1 MQVIVVG
8 ASVFAEDTDF
18 TNRSFPSLVHDVIF
32 LPRDKVVGAEAGFPG
47 PDKSPTPSFLSD
59 GNNSSLPSWISSA
72 GDFTVDEL
80 DEVTRSRTPNKR
92 STPPTAECSLLLL
105 VVVDDDEAPVLA
117 APPPPPPTIL
127 LLAPNLVNLFRHTVN
142 GVLTPSINAS
152 LSSEDSSLSSCKS
165 DEVLS
170 LIRLG

>member
-32 LPRDKVVGAEAGFPG
+32 LPRDKVVGAEAGLA
-47 PDKSPTPSFLSD
+47 DDRSTPSLSFST
-59 GNNSSLPSWISSA
+59 GNSSLPWISSA

-92 STPPTAECSLLLL
+92 STPPTAQCSLLL
-105 VVVDDDEAPVLA
+105 VDDEAPVA
-117 APPPPPPTIL
+117 AAAAAAPTIL

-152 LSSEDSSLSSCKS
+152 LSSEDNSLSSWKS

-170 LIRLG
+170 LILLG